1 MDSPRLRDSNKLNKK
16 IHAINRL
23 SKESLVD
30 IGADIIYLVC
40 TGRKDLTGNDWGDIF
55 AEAINGKHL
64 ASPIGIADVVCENMG
79 WSLKTVKHSNP
90 FFGCNNVRLISGRCS
105 PDYSYGINDPHEDI
119 QKTGEAV
126 ISIWNSRVDIALS
139 HYSPCRTAVLIRD
152 DKLENFCFFEEYL
165 EHFNITDFN
174 WVENARGNL
183 EGYYRNSGVKKFVW
197 QPHGSQLTII
207 TEVPSTKKCFKLHHP
222 EMIDKKIFLASIGFK
237 KDWIEFV
244 SND

>member
-1 MDSPRLRDSNKLNKK
+1 MDSPRLRDANKLNKN
-16 IHAINRL
+16 IHQL
-23 SKESLVD
+23 SKLSDKNLVK

-40 TGRKDLTGNDWGDIF
+40 TGRKDLAGNDWGDIF
-55 AEAINGKHL
+55 ASAIGGNHL
-64 ASPIGIADVVCENMG
+64 ASPIGIADVVKDNMG
-79 WSLKTVKHSNP
+79 WSLKTVKHTNP
-90 FFGCNNVRLISGRCS
+90 FDCGSVRLISGRCS

-174 WVENARGNL
+174 WSENSRGNL
-183 EGYYRNSGVKKFVW
+183 EGYYKNTGIKKFVW

-207 TEVPSTKKCFKLHHP
+207 TEVPEVKKCFRLHHP
-222 EMIDKKIFLASIGFK
+222 EAINKDKFLESIGFK
-237 KDWIEFV
+237 EDWIELIENV
-244 SND
+244 